1 MRSPGRS
8 RVPGSLPPKRVSSC
22 ARTPLRA
29 RSRAALDGLFPDAL
43 TSARLALPLRLVEE
57 GGFATHGGLAR
68 LRFSHDGS
76 ARIGIIA
83 HCNHSIDTLP
93 HRLDMRDQDDL
104 LKPVLQSAQ
113 QLHNIEPARLVQ

>member
-1 MRSPGRS
+1 MRPPGRS
-8 RVPGSLPPKRVSSC
+8 RVPGSLPPRRVSSC
-22 ARTPLRA
+22 GRTPLRA
-29 RSRAALDGLFPDAL
+29 RSRAALDGLFRDAL
-43 TSARLALPLRLVEE
+43 THARLALRLVEE
-57 GGFATHGGLAR
+57 GGFVAHGGLAS

-104 LKPVLQSAQ
+104 FKSVLQSAQ
-113 QLHNIEPARLVQ
+113 QLDNIEPAR